1 MTEQIRLSPDIIL
14 VRKEISLQVEHQR
27 SITKPEDLILSSHM
41 RSFEAFNAMDQSP
54 KFINFIHQMRN
65 LSYCPPEE
73 WEMFRIAV
81 KGRFNELAAEDLLRG
96 KTLQWGTLLDSAHS
110 RHILE
115 RLYPR
120 AKIKNHSEG
129 GYDFES
135 SSIRQGDRHLP
146 SPDFILITQG
156 LLTFFAETSY
166 STNKKYWKKKLKRNH
181 QTIYE
186 FLGRRAFQELFST
199 THCNLVMTSCTYQDR
214 KNLLASNRRLSLT
227 KLPYSREE
235 YDEYFDSK
243 FPNSPPHQFYN
254 SETDPKHWS
263 NFLDAAGLREEFAEV

>member
-1 MTEQIRLSPDIIL
+1 MTEQKRLSADIKL

-27 SITKPEDLILSSHM
+27 SITHPDDLVLSPHM
-41 RSFEAFNAMDQSP
+41 QSSEAFHAMDQSP
-54 KFINFIHQMRN
+54 RFTKFIHQMKN

-73 WEMFRIAV
+73 WTMFLVAV

-110 RHILE
+110 RPILE
-115 RLYPR
+115 KLYPR
-120 AKIKNHSEG
+120 ATTKNHSVD

-135 SSIRQGDRHLP
+135 SSIRLGDRHLP

-156 LLTFFAETSY
+156 LLTFFAETSF
-166 STNKKYWKKKLKRNH
+166 STNKKYWRKKLKRNH

-186 FLGRRAFQELFST
+186 FLGKKAFHELFSA
-199 THCNLVMTSCTYQDR
+199 THCNLVMTSGIYPDR
-214 KNLLASNRRLSLT
+214 KKLLTSNRRLSLT
-227 KLPYSREE
+227 RLPYSREE

-243 FPNSPPHQFYN
+243 FPNTPPQFYK
-254 SETDPKHWS
+254 SETVPQHWS
-263 NFLDAAGLREEFAEV
+263 NFLDTVGLKEEFAEV